1 LIRRIAQDDGNVV
14 FMAEGESPDVNPIET
29 LRREMQVSVEGL
41 HDHIRMVAEAAAGQ
55 NEGIVRR
62 LEEMNTV
69 NREEHETFRK
79 VLANHESRIGTLER
93 RAK

>member
-1 LIRRIAQDDGNVV
+1 MTGGNRQDI
-14 FMAEGESPDVNPIET
+14 NPLEA
-29 LRREMQVSVEGL
+29 LRRQMQVSVEGL

-69 NREEHETFRK
+69 NRDEHETFRK
-79 VLANHESRIGTLER
+79 VLANHAVRISTLEQPT
-93 RAK
+93 K

>member
-1 LIRRIAQDDGNVV
+1 MTGGSRQDI
-14 FMAEGESPDVNPIET
+14 NPLET

-69 NREEHETFRK
+69 NRDEHETFRK
-79 VLANHESRIGTLER
+79 VLANHAVRISTLEQPT
-93 RAK
+93 K